1 MSSQPNWT
9 KIAQSPRFR
18 ALLAD
23 KRAFIVPV
31 TAFFLAFYF
40 ALPLMTSY
48 SVALNQP
55 AVGSITWAWVF
66 AFAQFVMTWSLS
78 SLYTKRAERFDAQV
92 AEILKSETE
101 KE

>member
-1 MSSQPNWT
+1 MSSQTPNWT

-23 KRAFIVPV
+23 KTAFIVPV

-40 ALPLMTSY
+40 ALPLMTSF
-48 SVALNQP
+48 SKTLNRP

-66 AFAQFVMTWSLS
+66 AFAQFVMTWTLA

-92 AEILKSETE
+92 AEIIAAE